1 MILALAIGI
10 PVFLIFGGALLALA
24 FTGAYDEQDA
34 VADEA
39 RPDNQ
44 PKLFFLSSARPS
56 VIASKPTV
64 EELITAVE
72 GHLRN
77 ETAATQAF
85 VRRPSVQSLWLDRQ
99 SFN

>member
-24 FTGAYDEQDA
+24 FTGVYDEQDA
-34 VADEA
+34 ARHEA
-39 RPDNQ
+39 RPGEHSRLFIPSPAQ
-44 PKLFFLSSARPS
+44 PKAGPS
-56 VIASKPTV
+56 RLTV

-72 GHLRN
+72 GHLRD

-85 VRRPSVQSLWLDRQ
+85 VQRPSVQSLWLDRQ
-99 SFN
+99 SLN